1 MGRGRIGRMGEEG
14 WRVVKGDEVFSAVP
28 RGKKEGRRQ
37 ELEKLHGELRPVVEV
52 GRITAKELMA
62 Q

>member
-1 MGRGRIGRMGEEG
+1 MGEEG